1 MTKSKGKKVKKTKKG
16 AKMRKPSVT
25 LTEKEGRVLEA
36 FIELGATPDS
46 KDEKGNLI
54 FVSLSDLAGV
64 AFAKR
69 GTSPKT
75 KGNSWVRNS
84 MRKLLKMK
92 LVKHKGGKSGLY
104 ARTEVP
110 VPEVVV
116 DVDDEGT
123 EGKKPAKEK
132 AKAKPKAKAK
142 AKAKEKAEE
151 KKAEAEAAA

>member
-1 MTKSKGKKVKKTKKG
+1 MTKSKAKSKKKG

-25 LTEKEGRVLEA
+25 LTEKEGRVVEA

-46 KDEKGNLI
+46 KDDKGNLI

-84 MRKLLKMK
+84 MRKLLKLK

-110 VPEVVV
+110 VPEIVA
-116 DVDDEGT
+116 DEKT
-123 EGKKPAKEK
+123 EEKKPPKE
-132 AKAKPKAKAK
+132 KAKPKARAKAK
-142 AKAKEKAEE
+142 VKAKEKTEE
-151 KKAEAEAAA
+151 KKAEDKAEAAA

>member
-1 MTKSKGKKVKKTKKG
+1 VTKSKGKKG

-25 LTEKEGRVLEA
+25 LTEKEGRVVEA

-64 AFAKR
+64 AFSKR

-84 MRKLLKMK
+84 MRKLLKLK

-104 ARTEVP
+104 ARTEIP
-110 VPEVVV
+110 VPEISVA
-116 DVDDEGT
+116 DEKT
-123 EGKKPAKEK
+123 EEKKPPKEKSKPKTK
-132 AKAKPKAKAK
+132 AKAKVKEKA
-142 AKAKEKAEE
+142 KAEE
-151 KKAEAEAAA
+151 KKAEDKAEAAA